1 MLSRAAGI
9 FACTVA
15 SLLLATAL
23 ASAQSSLG
31 LRGPV
36 EETAPSETYDPFED
50 DLSTPELEATPSQ
63 RAPLESEEDGTASN
77 TRAQPFILDD
87 ELNARTPRENTRIG
101 AIEGLARTPEQ
112 NPYAAL
118 GLRAGSFIVTPTLEQ
133 GLTATTNA
141 SSSAGG
147 GRAILSDTTLR
158 LNAVSDWSRHSASL
172 QAEGSYRK
180 SLSGESISEIV
191 GSMNGDL
198 RLDLGAGFAA
208 TAGLG
213 YRISPESASSPVN
226 LGNVTSRPNRHSFS
240 GSAGISR
247 NAGLL
252 GLALTGALTRDVYE
266 DASLAG
272 GGTLSQR
279 DRNTTLATATLRA
292 GYELSPALNPFVEGE
307 IGRRFY
313 DQTSDANGYARSANR
328 YGLRAGV
335 ELDMGEKLSGELSA
349 GWLTE
354 RPDDRRLA
362 AISGPSVAG
371 RLAWSPQRGTT
382 VELNGSTNVETTTTS
397 GETGSLLY
405 SGSVAIS
412 RDIRANLTGRALAG
426 IDWRNYNAGD
436 RDLIMRGEASLT
448 WWLNRNAGI
457 TTRAR
462 HEVQQ
467 SSRPGRNY
475 DATSIFLGMT
485 LQR

>member
-1 MLSRAAGI
+1 MEESAAP
-9 FACTVA
+9 
-15 SLLLATAL
+15 
-23 ASAQSSLG
+23 QND
-31 LRGPV
+31 
-36 EETAPSETYDPFED
+36 DPFED
-50 DLSTPELEATPSQ
+50 DLAAPDSRTATRPRPAPS
-63 RAPLESEEDGTASN
+63 ADDDASAAN
-77 TRAQPFILDD
+77 TRAQQFSIDD
-87 ELNARTPRENTRIG
+87 EQNARAPRDNVRVG
-101 AIEGLARTPEQ
+101 SIEGLTRAPEE
-112 NPYAAL
+112 NPYSAL
-118 GLRAGSFIVTPTLEQ
+118 GLRTGSFIVTPTLEQ

-158 LNAVSDWSRHSASL
+158 LNAISDWSRHSASL

-191 GSMNGDL
+191 GSANGDL

-213 YRISPESASSPVN
+213 YRIAPESASSPVN
-226 LGNVTSRPNRHSFS
+226 LGNVTSRPNRHTFS

-247 NAGLL
+247 NSGLL

-292 GYELSPALNPFVEGE
+292 GYELSPALKPFLEGE

-313 DQTSDANGYARSANR
+313 DQTADANGYARSANR

-335 ELDMGEKLSGELSA
+335 ELDMGDKLRGELSA

-354 RPDDRRLA
+354 RPDDTRLA

-371 RLAWSPQRGTT
+371 RLAWSPQRGTM
-382 VELNGSTNVETTTTS
+382 VELNGATTIETTTTS

-405 SGSVAIS
+405 SGSVAVS
-412 RDIRANLTGRALAG
+412 REIRANLTGRALAG
-426 IDWRNYNAGD
+426 IDWRNYNAGGH
-436 RDLIMRGEASLT
+436 DLIMRGEASLT
-448 WWLNRNAGI
+448 WWMNRNAGI

-467 SSRPGRNY
+467 STLAGRNY